1 MGMKVSEWISRF
13 PGHIVR
19 INPESSLEQAV
30 DQMLSGAGVQ
40 DIYVVSDKD
49 LVLGHLSHGRL
60 VSLLLAE
67 HRPMHP
73 RRQIMER
80 VVVGSADQL
89 MESEFV
95 FARPDEDLGDVLHL
109 FVEYGLQDM
118 VVLDEQ
124 WLLVGGINLN
134 TVLREMRKSPDWVF

>member
-1 MGMKVSEWISRF
+1 MKVSEWMHSF

-19 INPESSLEQAV
+19 IHPESSLEQAV
-30 DQMLSGAGVQ
+30 DQMLSGACVQ
-40 DIYVVSDKD
+40 DIYVVSDED
-49 LVLGHLSHGRL
+49 LVLGHLSQRRL

-67 HRPMHP
+67 HRPMHT

-80 VVVGSADQL
+80 VVVGSAEEL

-95 FARPDEDLGDVLHL
+95 FARPDEELGDVLHR

-118 VVLDEQ
+118 PVLDEQ
-124 WLLVGGINLN
+124 CQLVGGINLN
-134 TVLREMRKSPDWVF
+134 TVLREMRKRPDFIF

>member
-1 MGMKVSEWISRF
+1 MKVSEWIHRF

-19 INPESSLEQAV
+19 IHPESTLERAV
-30 DQMLSGAGVQ
+30 DQMLSGACVQ
-40 DIYVVSDKD
+40 DIYVVSDED
-49 LVLGHLSHGRL
+49 LVLGHLSQRRL

-67 HRPMHP
+67 HRPMHT

-80 VVVGSADQL
+80 VVVGSAEEL

-95 FARPDEDLGDVLHL
+95 FARPDEELGDVLHR

-118 VVLDEQ
+118 PVLDEQ
-124 WLLVGGINLN
+124 CLLVGGINLN
-134 TVLREMRKSPDWVF
+134 TVLREMQKRPDLIF

>member
-1 MGMKVSEWISRF
+1 MKVSGWICRF

-19 INPESSLEQAV
+19 IPPESSLEQAV
-30 DQMLSGAGVQ
+30 DKMLSGECVQ
-40 DIYVVSDKD
+40 DIYVVSDED
-49 LVLGHLSHGRL
+49 VVLGHLSHKRL

-67 HRPMHP
+67 HRPMHT

-80 VVVGSADQL
+80 VVIGSADEL

-95 FARPDEDLGDVLHL
+95 FARPDEDLGDVLHR

-118 VVLDEQ
+118 PVIDEQ
-124 WLLVGGINLN
+124 RVLVGGINLN
-134 TVLREMRKSPDWVF
+134 TVLKEMRKRPELIF